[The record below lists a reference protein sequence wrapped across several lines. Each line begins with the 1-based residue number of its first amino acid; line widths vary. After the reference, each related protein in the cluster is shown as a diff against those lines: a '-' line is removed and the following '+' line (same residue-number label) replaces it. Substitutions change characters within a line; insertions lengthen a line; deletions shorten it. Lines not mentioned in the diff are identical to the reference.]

1 MSNFLELDILG
12 VVPSVLLTALI
23 IYIGFIQSDN
33 RNVNLM
39 FCLISNSFVSN
50 LILQKNLRTVI
61 MIL

>member
-61 MIL
+61 MI